1 MVFNNK
7 TPKHQ
12 NLVTENQILAPFD
25 LSLKQI
31 KNQFSNFWNRDDE
44 SEGDESEGQLPF

>member
-12 NLVTENQILAPFD
+12 NLVIENQILAPFD

-31 KNQFSNFWNRDDE
+31 KNQFSN
-44 SEGDESEGQLPF
+44 SETETTKVRGRGTQLPF